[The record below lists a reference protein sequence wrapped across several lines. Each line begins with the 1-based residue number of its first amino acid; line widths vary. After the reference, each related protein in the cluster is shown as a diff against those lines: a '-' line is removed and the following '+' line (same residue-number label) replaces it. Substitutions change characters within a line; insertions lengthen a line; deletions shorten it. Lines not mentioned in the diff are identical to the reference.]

1 MVDINKNPPW
11 FRNDSQCRYTG
22 QPVSHPKTY
31 ISKHPGTNYYVDL
44 AKLGDRILLV
54 KASGYVHSY
63 EMSEYLE
70 FMDDYISNYFDR
82 ENGIVYLDDYA
93 DIEGSDSAARKK
105 YIDHY
110 QTLRKNK
117 VVIAAMLYNQ
127 PVLWRISYNIAK
139 RLHLLDDVF
148 DGKTYEQSVGRAL
161 EIISQY
167 DDSPVS
173 SQYQDPDFLNFLEK
187 SSEKAKQFY
196 RHLTEQMANFVA
208 KPSLRVTRKVQQQY
222 SDTLLRYVE
231 SIDWHREGIDAPQIP
246 DSADKSVKKVFN
258 AVNYIKSDIDN
269 LLKERDAAEQEFRE
283 SEARYRQLVEHAKT
297 GILEFD
303 YQANRIVSVNDS
315 LLDISG
321 YTRNEV
327 LSMNPMDL
335 MAEESKKIY
344 SRRFSQRLAGEIIS
358 PDSIYQF
365 ISKSGQKKWV
375 QLNTNINYK
384 DGQPYKAD
392 VVVTDISHLKAVES
406 ELVRYQSKLKQLSI
420 ELSKSEESQKRHLAS
435 RLHEGV
441 GQELFVA
448 QLKLNELEKALD
460 DPEHQHQLDEI
471 REQILRSIKEVKGVT
486 YDLSPPVL
494 YDLGLKEAVQ
504 SLAKSIESK
513 YHLPVKVR
521 FSGPLGSINDEI
533 KIITYRVMKEI
544 VQNTVK
550 HARAGFVDIII
561 NNDNNTLNV
570 DVTDNGGGFD
580 AEGMIVS
587 QYTSDGFGLF
597 DVREKINHLGGQLTI
612 RSTPGSGTRISLNI
626 PVSEPS
632 PSAIKN

>member
-1 MVDINKNPPW
+1 
-11 FRNDSQCRYTG
+11 
-22 QPVSHPKTY
+22 
-31 ISKHPGTNYYVDL
+31 
-44 AKLGDRILLV
+44 
-54 KASGYVHSY
+54 
-63 EMSEYLE
+63 
-70 FMDDYISNYFDR
+70 
-82 ENGIVYLDDYA
+82 
-93 DIEGSDSAARKK
+93 
-105 YIDHY
+105 
-110 QTLRKNK
+110 
-117 VVIAAMLYNQ
+117 
-127 PVLWRISYNIAK
+127 
-139 RLHLLDDVF
+139 
-148 DGKTYEQSVGRAL
+148 
-161 EIISQY
+161 
-167 DDSPVS
+167 
-173 SQYQDPDFLNFLEK
+173 
-187 SSEKAKQFY
+187 
-196 RHLTEQMANFVA
+196 
-208 KPSLRVTRKVQQQY
+208 
-222 SDTLLRYVE
+222 
-231 SIDWHREGIDAPQIP
+231 
-246 DSADKSVKKVFN
+246 
-258 AVNYIKSDIDN
+258 
-269 LLKERDAAEQEFRE
+269 
-283 SEARYRQLVEHAKT
+283 
-297 GILEFD
+297 
-303 YQANRIVSVNDS
+303 
-315 LLDISG
+315 
-321 YTRNEV
+321 
-327 LSMNPMDL
+327 
-335 MAEESKKIY
+335 
-344 SRRFSQRLAGEIIS
+344 
-358 PDSIYQF
+358 
-365 ISKSGQKKWV
+365 
-375 QLNTNINYK
+375 
-384 DGQPYKAD
+384 
-392 VVVTDISHLKAVES
+392 
-406 ELVRYQSKLKQLSI
+406 LVRYQSKLKQLSI